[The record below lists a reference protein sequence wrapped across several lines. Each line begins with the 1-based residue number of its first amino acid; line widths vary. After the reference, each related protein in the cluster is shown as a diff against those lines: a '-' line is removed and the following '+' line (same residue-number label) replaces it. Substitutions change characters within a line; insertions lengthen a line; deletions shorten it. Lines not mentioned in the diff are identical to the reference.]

1 MTELNEDINGSLAI
15 FDIDDTMFRTTTRV
29 HVVRNEKRIVSL
41 TAAEFNVYKLNPSES
56 FDFSEFRNAKHFADT
71 AKPIANIFRLAK
83 TILKRN
89 AGRLIVVTAR
99 ADMDDKQLFID
110 TFRKYGFNMNKSHIF
125 RAGNINKPGAEAKK
139 DIIRTQMTGQAY
151 KTARMFDDAR
161 KNLDAFK
168 ELASEFSECRFE
180 AWLIHEDGSMVRY

>member
-29 HVVRNEKRIVSL
+29 HVVRNERRIASL

-56 FDFSEFRNAKHFADT
+56 FDFGEFRNAKHFADT

>member
-15 FDIDDTMFRTTTRV
+15 FDMDDTMFRTTTRV
-29 HVVRNEKRIVSL
+29 HVVRNERRIASL

-56 FDFSEFRNAKHFADT
+56 FDFGEFRNAKHFADT

>member
-29 HVVRNEKRIVSL
+29 HVVRNEKRIASL

-56 FDFSEFRNAKHFADT
+56 FDFGEFRNAKHFADT

>member
-1 MTELNEDINGSLAI
+1 
-15 FDIDDTMFRTTTRV
+15 
-29 HVVRNEKRIVSL
+29 
-41 TAAEFNVYKLNPSES
+41 
-56 FDFSEFRNAKHFADT
+56 
-71 AKPIANIFRLAK
+71 
-83 TILKRN
+83 
-89 AGRLIVVTAR
+89 
-99 ADMDDKQLFID
+99 MDDKQLFID

>member
-1 MTELNEDINGSLAI
+1 MTELNGSLAI

-29 HVVRNEKRIVSL
+29 HVVRNEKRIASL

-56 FDFSEFRNAKHFADT
+56 FDFSEFRNTKHFADT

-89 AGRLIVVTAR
+89 AARLIVVTAR